1 MASAGR
7 REKLFLLGLLLTLL
21 VLGLFAR
28 PGSNPDARNPR
39 LTTYSVGGNG
49 ARALFFTLR
58 RLGTP
63 VAPRRQPFVAES
75 LPHAMAVLAPTE
87 HATPGELK
95 ALGRWLEAG
104 GTMIFVA
111 PDGIGATDPDSPN
124 PWLDSLGLVLEST
137 SGDSLPVILQAPTD
151 GATAV
156 PTGAAPLAGIAEVE
170 GFRWVFAD
178 SSRALRRGAAR
189 LLRVQDGRAAAVEI
203 RRGKGRVIAFSDGR
217 PFTNGE
223 LRESGA
229 ALAFARA
236 AARAT
241 AGGRTLAFDEYH
253 HGHREGRTLNGAIL
267 RFLVERPLGHAIL
280 QLAGVGILLLLFHAR
295 RFGSPLP
302 DPRARRRSP
311 LEHVE
316 ALAGAYRQ
324 AGAKRTARRLLVAG
338 LARRLGR
345 RPPRDDAA
353 GAELLDRLSAHPAAG
368 PAATSARAEWGKER
382 DADLVSLT
390 RDVDRILEQL
400 RRP

>member
-7 REKLFLLGLLLTLL
+7 GQKLFLLGLLLAIL
-21 VLGLFAR
+21 VLGLFASPR
-28 PGSNPDARNPR
+28 SNPDASDRR
-39 LTTYSVGGNG
+39 LTTYSVGDNG
-49 ARALFFTLR
+49 ARALFLTLR

-63 VAPRRQPFVAES
+63 VAPRRLPYVTDS

-87 HATPGELK
+87 DASPGEMK
-95 ALGRWLEAG
+95 TLGKWLEAG
-104 GTMIFVA
+104 GTMIFIA
-111 PDGIGATDPDSPN
+111 PDGVTEADRDPPN

-137 SGDSLPVILQAPTD
+137 RGDSIPAILQTTMEGVSAAP
-151 GATAV
+151 A
-156 PTGAAPLAGIAEVE
+156 GAAPVAGIPEVE

-178 SSRALRRGAAR
+178 SSRAVRRGAAR
-189 LLRVQDGRAAAVEI
+189 LLRVEDGRAAAVEI
-203 RRGKGRVIAFSDGR
+203 RRGKGRVIAISDAR

-229 ALAFARA
+229 ALAFARFA
-236 AARAT
+236 SMAT

-253 HGHREGRTLNGAIL
+253 HGHREGRTLNGSIL
-267 RFLVERPLGHAIL
+267 RFLVERPLGNAIL

-353 GAELLDRLSAHPAAG
+353 GAELLDRLSAHPNAG

>member
-1 MASAGR
+1 MASTGR

-28 PGSNPDARNPR
+28 PGKNPDASNPR

-49 ARALFFTLR
+49 ARALFFTLQ

-63 VAPRRQPFVAES
+63 VAPRRQPFVADS

-87 HATPGELK
+87 AASPGELK
-95 ALGRWLEAG
+95 ALGKWLEAG
-104 GTMIFVA
+104 GTMIFIA
-111 PDGIGATDPDSPN
+111 PDGITATDPDLSD

-137 SGDSLPVILQAPTD
+137 SGDSLPVILQTPTGGASAAPTS
-151 GATAV
+151 
-156 PTGAAPLAGIAEVE
+156 AAPLAGIPEVE

-178 SSRALRRGAAR
+178 SSRAIRRGAAR
-189 LLRVQDGRAAAVEI
+189 LLRVEDGRAAAVEI
-203 RRGKGRVIAFSDGR
+203 RRGRGRVIAFSDGR

-236 AARAT
+236 ATLAT
-241 AGGRTLAFDEYH
+241 AGGRTLAIDEYH

-353 GAELLDRLSAHPAAG
+353 GAELLDRLSAHPSAG